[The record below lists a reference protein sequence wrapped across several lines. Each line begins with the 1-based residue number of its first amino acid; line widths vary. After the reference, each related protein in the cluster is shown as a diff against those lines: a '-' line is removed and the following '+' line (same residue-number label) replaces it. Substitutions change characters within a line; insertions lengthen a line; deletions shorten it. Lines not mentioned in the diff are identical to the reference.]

1 MIPIS
6 FLLLYIA
13 TFSPWLG
20 HSIIINGE
28 SGSGKTETAR
38 AVLRNLLKPSSTNAN
53 ASSGQSQQQSALVT
67 RLGHA
72 TAVLDALGNA
82 RLQRNTNSSRYGKY
96 LELGF
101 DQSLTL
107 AGAYIR
113 TYLLE
118 SVLVCKQSAEES
130 NFHVFYLLV
139 KGVCV
144 VSCNCL
150 CVVYYCNRLFDV
162 FEDAACVVLFCLVAR
177 KVNHCF
183 SSQQAPRPPKE

>member
-1 MIPIS
+1 M
-6 FLLLYIA
+6 
-13 TFSPWLG
+13 G

-38 AVLRNLLKPSSTNAN
+38 AVLRNLLKLSSTS
-53 ASSGQSQQQSALVT
+53 ASAEPSQQQSALVT

-139 KGVCV
+139 KGACAVY
-144 VSCNCL
+144 SLMCL
-150 CVVYYCNRLFDV
+150 FLYF
-162 FEDAACVVLFCLVAR
+162 
-177 KVNHCF
+177 
-183 SSQQAPRPPKE
+183 

>member
-6 FLLLYIA
+6 FSLTLLCHI
-13 TFSPWLG
+13 SPWLG

-38 AVLRNLLKPSSTNAN
+38 AVLRNLLKPSPSNAN
-53 ASSGQSQQQSALVT
+53 ASSGLSQQQSALVT

-144 VSCNCL
+144 VSYNCL
-150 CVVYYCNRLFDV
+150 CLVHFHSRLFDI
-162 FEDAACVVLFCLVAR
+162 
-177 KVNHCF
+177 
-183 SSQQAPRPPKE
+183 